1 MDALGDRQSL
11 ILGDRLETVARHDA
25 CQLAGRSIGADHG
38 YVAQIGP
45 RQRDNAQVR
54 AVRSQYLAG
63 IGAPSRSWPRFSGSA
78 GRARSKN
85 AIADPLARPQM
96 RAVAQREGPTGAV
109 YLKAENA
116 RRMLGIFQ
124 HRLMTPQPGIQR
136 KNGLGQPR
144 MTLRRLRP
152 LLCGIP
158 HRHQRVPAFSCHYG
172 QLSHAEKVARYTV

>member
-1 MDALGDRQSL
+1 MVLHKFAQRHRNTL
-11 ILGDRLETVARHDA
+11 LELVRP
-25 CQLAGRSIGADHG
+25 ADHG
-38 YVAQIGP
+38 PAF
-45 RQRDNAQVR
+45 RDRRDVLVPKMQ
-54 AVRSQYLAG
+54 
-63 IGAPSRSWPRFSGSA
+63 SR
-78 GRARSKN
+78 
-85 AIADPLARPQM
+85 DPLARPQM

-136 KNGLGQPR
+136 KNSLGQPG
-144 MTLRRLRP
+144 MTVRRLRP